1 MLETASDAVDSCFG
15 SHTTKSISTNKEVM
29 NTLVPGTNRTPTVSF
44 NEGVLS
50 ITGRSYMENS
60 VEFYA
65 PIKKIINEFDGPIT
79 VEIGLDFFNTSSSKC
94 LMDLLTLVDKKSVS
108 GQDCKIKWSYK
119 ADDEDM
125 KDSAEEFRDI
135 LRHVPVEL
143 EEIDD

>member
-1 MLETASDAVDSCFG
+1 MQEDSLRL
-15 SHTTKSISTNKEVM
+15 KEAAYNKTNTM
-29 NTLVPGTNRTPTVSF
+29 NTLIPGTNRTPTISF
-44 NEGVLS
+44 ENGVLS
-50 ITGRSYMENS
+50 ISGRSYMENS

-65 PIKKIINEFDGPIT
+65 PIKKLVDEAEGPIT
-79 VEIGLDFFNTSSSKC
+79 VEISLDFFNTSSSKS
-94 LMDLLTLVDKKSVS
+94 LMDLLTMVDRKCIA

-135 LRHVPVEL
+135 LHHVPMEL

>member
-1 MLETASDAVDSCFG
+1 
-15 SHTTKSISTNKEVM
+15 
-29 NTLVPGTNRTPTVSF
+29 
-44 NEGVLS
+44 
-50 ITGRSYMENS
+50 MENS

-65 PIKKIINEFDGPIT
+65 PIRKLVDEYEGSIS

-94 LMDLLTLVDKKSVS
+94 LMDLLSIVDRKCVA
-108 GQDCKIKWSYK
+108 GADCKIRWSYK

-125 KDSAEEFRDI
+125 KDSAEEFRDL

>member
-1 MLETASDAVDSCFG
+1 
-15 SHTTKSISTNKEVM
+15 M
-29 NTLVPGTNRTPTVSF
+29 NTLIPGTNRTPAISF
-44 NEGVLS
+44 QDGNLAIS
-50 ITGRSYMENS
+50 GRSYMENS

-65 PIKKIINEFDGPIT
+65 PIKKLVDEYNGPIN

-94 LMDLLTLVDKKSVS
+94 LMDLLSIVDKKCVS
-108 GQDCKIKWSYK
+108 GQESKIKWSYK

-125 KDSAEEFRDI
+125 KDSAEEFRDV

>member
-1 MLETASDAVDSCFG
+1 
-15 SHTTKSISTNKEVM
+15 M
-29 NTLVPGTNRTPTVSF
+29 NTLIPGTNRTPTISF
-44 NEGVLS
+44 NDGVLTIS
-50 ITGRSYMENS
+50 GRSYMENS

-65 PIKKIINEFDGPIT
+65 PIKKLIDEAEGPIV
-79 VEIGLDFFNTSSSKC
+79 VEISLDFFNTSSSKC
-94 LMDLLTLVDKKSVS
+94 LMDLLTLVDKKCIA

-135 LRHVPVEL
+135 LHHVPVEL